1 MRQVRRKP
9 STFAPDKLG
18 AFFEAAYNVDINDD
32 EWVAETSRAARLVW
46 GRGGP
51 LHAALYDAADPAAFR
66 TWAMHTIDMTDTA
79 VAALRQA
86 PSRMPA
92 EFVLRSVRTGLV
104 HRSGRAL
111 APKTLK
117 EEFQRMAQIGAPDC
131 LTING
136 LDPEGK
142 GAMVSF
148 WITDGSRPGSKESAI
163 YRRMAQHLA
172 AANRC
177 RRRLREAR
185 ASATDGAEAVLDAR
199 LRIVH
204 AEGDAR
210 DETAR
215 IELVAAATAREQTKR
230 SRTDALERWHALTRT
245 RWTLVDS
252 FERDGK
258 RYVVARENQAR
269 IQGLGQL
276 TSRERQIVAHFAL
289 GLTVKETAYALGIA
303 YSTVRVLLR
312 RAAHKLGVASREA
325 LLAHPDVV
333 RVRGQKTGS
342 CER

>member
-1 MRQVRRKP
+1 MRHATRGP
-9 STFAPDKLG
+9 SRFDPDKLG
-18 AFFEAAYNVDINDD
+18 AFFEAAYDLDMDD
-32 EWVAETSRAARLVW
+32 DAWVAATSRTARMVW

-51 LHAALYDAADPAAFR
+51 LHAALYDATDPAAFR

-86 PSRMPA
+86 SARMPV

-104 HRSGRAL
+104 QRSGRAL
-111 APKTLK
+111 AHNALK
-117 EEFQRMAQIGAPDC
+117 SGFQRMAELGAPDC

-142 GAMVSF
+142 GAMVTL
-148 WITDGSRPGSKESAI
+148 WLTAGTRPGSKESAI

-172 AANRC
+172 AAHRC

-185 ASATDGAEAVLDAR
+185 ANATDGAEAVLDAR

-210 DETAR
+210 DKTAR
-215 IELVAAATAREQTKR
+215 IELIAAATAREQTRR
-230 SRTDALERWHALTRT
+230 SGPEALDRWHALTRT

-252 FERDGK
+252 FEHDGK

-276 TSRERQIVAHFAL
+276 TSRERQIVAHLAL
-289 GLTVKETAYALGIA
+289 GLTIKETAYALGIA

-312 RAAHKLGVASREA
+312 RAALKLGVASRDA

-333 RVRGQKTGS
+333 GLRGPPTDTS
-342 CER
+342 ER